1 MMHFIRE
8 KSQGW
13 FAWTI
18 IGAICLVFALWGVRS
33 YLYSAQES
41 DTIVTVNGTEVTQ
54 QQFSMIYNQMKRQQ
68 QVTLGANYSPTTASS
83 DALKQ
88 IALQSII
95 SNIVLSDGALSAG
108 FQVAPE
114 LVDATLAQ
122 MPIFQ
127 VNGAFS
133 EARFQQVLNA
143 MLYSPDDFFNEVSH
157 NILTNQVQFG
167 IIGSS
172 FALPTDVTQAI
183 QLINQKRTFSYAIL
197 PASRFLGKVTLSS
210 NAISDY
216 YTQHAQEFQLPAKV
230 SIEYLRLSVADLMKK
245 INPTSQQIQ
254 DFYNNNITS
263 YAIPKEWKVARILV
277 SVPMRASASQKA
289 DAQKKMDLVV
299 QQIKNGVSFDS
310 LAKKYSDDQI
320 TADNGGI
327 LPWQNSAQFAA
338 ELQPTLRDLK
348 NAGDIS
354 TPVYIDGQGY
364 EILKLIAVKPEKIM
378 PFASV
383 KNNVL
388 NAYKQ
393 QQAEQKFS
401 DLSDQLSNMTY
412 ESPNSLQPAA
422 TKLGLQIQSTPLFTQ
437 SGGNEKILQNSQ
449 VLQMAFSD
457 EVVNQH
463 DNSDPIN
470 INDNDIIILR
480 AKQYIPAQVK
490 PLSEVKNSIETILRS
505 QAASTQAQQVG
516 KQILAA
522 LNQGMS
528 LSQASKKFDVIW
540 KQANQ
545 VGRHEKSFNMGI
557 LMLAFKSPVPS
568 KALSQVNT
576 GDSLGNGDFAIIS
589 LTKVIAGE
597 SDLPGFQK
605 AIFRKGTEN
614 TYAQLEYASYVD
626 GLMKKANIKK
636 LKDLNSE

>member
-33 YLYSAQES
+33 YLYSAQAS

-68 QVTLGANYSPTTASS
+68 QVALGANYSPTTASS

-95 SNIVLSDGALSAG
+95 SNIVLSEGALSAG

-114 LVDATLAQ
+114 LVDATLAK
-122 MPIFQ
+122 MPVFQ
-127 VNGAFS
+127 VDGAFS

-143 MLYSPDDFFNEVSH
+143 MLYSPDEFFNEVSH

-172 FALPTDVTQAI
+172 FALPTDVTQAM

-197 PASRFLGKVTLSS
+197 PASRFLRKVTLSP

-216 YTQHAQEFQLPAKV
+216 YTQNAKEFQLPAKV
-230 SIEYLRLSVADLMKK
+230 SIEYLRLSVADLMQK
-245 INPTSQQIQ
+245 INPTSQQIK
-254 DFYNNNITS
+254 DFYNNNMTS
-263 YAIPKEWKVARILV
+263 YTKPKEWKVARILI
-277 SVPMRASASQKA
+277 SVPMKVTASQKA
-289 DAQKKMDLVV
+289 DAKKKMDLVV

-310 LAKKYSDDQI
+310 LAKKYSDDQM
-320 TADNGGI
+320 TAENGGV

-348 NAGDIS
+348 KAGDIS

-378 PFASV
+378 PFDSV
-383 KNNVL
+383 KSHVL

-393 QQAEQKFS
+393 QQAEQKFA
-401 DLSDQLSNMTY
+401 DLSDQLSNITY

-422 TKLGLQIQSTPLFTQ
+422 KKLGLQIQSTSLFTQ
-437 SGGNEKILQNSQ
+437 NGSNEKILQNPQ

-470 INDNDIIILR
+470 INDNDMIVLR
-480 AKQYIPAQVK
+480 VKQYIPATVK
-490 PLSEVKNSIETILRS
+490 PLSEVKSSIETKLRS
-505 QAASTQAQQVG
+505 QAASAQAQKVG

-528 LSQASKKFDVIW
+528 HAQASKKFDVTW
-540 KQANQ
+540 QQATNVKRNQ
-545 VGRHEKSFNMGI
+545 KSFNTGV
-557 LMLAFKSPVPS
+557 LLLAFKSPVPS
-568 KALSQVNT
+568 KAMSQVNT
-576 GDSLGNGDFAIIS
+576 GDSLGNGDFAIIA

-597 SDLPGFQK
+597 SDLPEFQK

-614 TYAQLEYASYVD
+614 TYAQLEYALYVND
-626 GLMKKANIKK
+626 LMQKAKIKK
-636 LKDLNSE
+636 YGSLS